1 MASNRND
8 TVVGVKN
15 DSKTIDKTKITVIVE
30 TGKHFD
36 CFVSLRKWTGKFCEW
51 KIVVRDWKFHF
62 TDERKQKRVT
72 VDFSTTADLPIVFA
86 GLVYYTREIFSLKNE
101 KAPVHRNSIFKIC

>member
-36 CFVSLRKWTGKFCEW
+36 CFVSLRK
-51 KIVVRDWKFHF
+51 
-62 TDERKQKRVT
+62 
-72 VDFSTTADLPIVFA
+72 
-86 GLVYYTREIFSLKNE
+86 
-101 KAPVHRNSIFKIC
+101 